1 MQENQP
7 ATMPNGKP
15 LPQGIVVG
23 CIGGKKNTTVMI
35 DTGDVYA
42 ENRNLSHE
50 SPAKAV
56 FQVGDHISRRIF
68 HQMPC
73 LLAGRTGLRQ
83 AGERDTGREENQKE
97 VCCGLHRGMVPGNQ
111 QDG

>member
-1 MQENQP
+1 
-7 ATMPNGKP
+7 MPNGKP

-111 QDG
+111 QTGHLMEYPS